1 MSEPVSTIS
10 AFEKI
15 PEMMNE
21 EFVRVALG
29 AASVIGALCSYLG
42 IHVVLRRIVFVGAA
56 LAEISAL
63 GVAVSVYNEWDP
75 LKCSLGAVFVGVVLF
90 SLPMRRGRIP
100 EDGYIGISYA
110 AAWAG
115 ALVLLYVAPHGEGE
129 MMHLLQGDILGVQI
143 EDLQVLLYVF
153 GAVAIFH
160 LLFMKEFW
168 MVSFDPEMAQTLGLR
183 TWWWNFLFYLSLG
196 VAIALAIR
204 AAGVL
209 LVFSFLVLPSITGL
223 LLSSRKGWVM
233 TFSLISSLVAAFVG
247 VWLSYT
253 YAEISTGPAI
263 VLCSFALFILAW
275 VTRRVLGQ

>member
-1 MSEPVSTIS
+1 MADPVSTLT
-10 AFEKI
+10 AVERLR
-15 PEMMNE
+15 EMMNE
-21 EFVRVALG
+21 EFVRIALG
-29 AASVIGALCSYLG
+29 AAATIGALCSYLG

-63 GVAVSVYNEWDP
+63 GVALAVFKHWDP
-75 LKCSLGAVFVGVVLF
+75 LRCSLGAVLVGVLLF
-90 SLPMRRGRIP
+90 SLPVRRGRIP

-115 ALVLLYVAPHGEGE
+115 ALVLLYLAPHGEGE
-129 MMHLLQGDILGVQI
+129 MMHLLQGDILGIQL
-143 EDLQVLLYVF
+143 EELHTLMAVF
-153 GAVAIFH
+153 TGLALCH

-183 TWWWNFLFYLSLG
+183 AWWWNFLFYLSLG

-209 LVFSFLVLPSITGL
+209 LVFSFLVLPPITGL
-223 LLSSRKGWVM
+223 LLSSRKGWVIV
-233 TFSLISSLVAAFVG
+233 FSVVSSLLAAFIG

-263 VLCSFALFILAW
+263 VICSFALFAAAW
-275 VTRRVLGQ
+275 LIRRVLGQ